1 MKLTHIISARQFDK
15 KNLDKIFEITDRIKQ
30 NKFRKDFM
38 SGRIMATLFY
48 EPSTRTRLSFESA
61 MIKLGG
67 KIITTENAA
76 EFSSVAKGENLQ
88 DTIRVVHS
96 FCDVIVLRHSIVGAS
111 KIAAEF
117 SKVPIINAGDGE
129 GEHPTQAI
137 LDLYTIFSKYKKGN
151 FTIAMVGD
159 LKNGR
164 TIHSLSL
171 LLSLYQNIKIIFVS
185 PKALAIPKFL
195 KEHLDKEKIKFD
207 ETESLNDALKQAD
220 IIYQTRIQK
229 ERFRTESDYSKYFGR
244 YIIDQKS
251 LKLIKTNAKIMHP
264 LPRINEISPQV
275 DSDQRAIYFEQAQN
289 GVYTRM
295 AILMFLFDNQ

>member
-1 MKLTHIISARQFDK
+1 MRLQHIISARQFDK
-15 KNLDKIFEITDRIKQ
+15 KNLDKIFEIADRIKQ

-38 SGRIMATLFY
+38 SGKIMATLFY

-67 KIITTENAA
+67 RVITTENAS
-76 EFSSVAKGENLQ
+76 EFSSVAKGENLE

-96 FCDVIVLRHSIVGAS
+96 FCDVIVLRHPIVGGS
-111 KIAAEF
+111 EIAAKY

-129 GEHPTQAI
+129 GEHPTQAL
-137 LDLYTIFSKYKKGN
+137 LDLYTIFSKYKKKN

-164 TIHSLSL
+164 TIHSLSF
-171 LLSLYQNIKIIFVS
+171 LLSLYQNIKIIYVS
-185 PKALAIPKFL
+185 PRALAPPKFL
-195 KEHLDKEKIKFD
+195 KEHLGKKRIQFE
-207 ETESLNDALKQAD
+207 ETESLDIALKQAD

-229 ERFRTESDYSKYFGR
+229 ERFKTESDYSRYFGR
-244 YIIDQKS
+244 YIINQKS
-251 LKLIKTNAKIMHP
+251 LKLIKKNAVIMHP

-295 AILMFLFDNQ
+295 AILMFLFDIP

>member
-1 MKLTHIISARQFDK
+1 MKLSHIISASQFDK
-15 KNLDKIFEITDRIKQ
+15 KNLDKIFEIADKIKQ

-67 KIITTENAA
+67 RVITTENAS
-76 EFSSVAKGENLQ
+76 EFSSVAKGENLE

-96 FCDVIVLRHSIVGAS
+96 FCDVIVLRHPQVGAS
-111 KIAAEF
+111 KIAAKF

-164 TIHSLSL
+164 TIHSLAL

-185 PKALAIPKFL
+185 PQALAIPKFL
-195 KEHLDKEKIKFD
+195 KEHLNRKKIKFD
-207 ETESLNDALKQAD
+207 QTESLDDALKQAD

-229 ERFRTESDYSKYFGR
+229 ERFKTESDYSRYFGR

-251 LKLIKTNAKIMHP
+251 LKLLKKNAVIMHP

-275 DSDQRAIYFEQAQN
+275 DKDQRAIYFEQAQN

-295 AILMFLFDNQ
+295 AILMFLFDIP

>member
-1 MKLTHIISARQFDK
+1 
-15 KNLDKIFEITDRIKQ
+15 
-30 NKFRKDFM
+30 
-38 SGRIMATLFY
+38 
-48 EPSTRTRLSFESA
+48 

-67 KIITTENAA
+67 KVITTENAS
-76 EFSSVAKGENLQ
+76 EFSSVAKGENLE

-96 FCDVIVLRHSIVGAS
+96 FCDVIVLRHPIVGAS

-171 LLSLYQNIKIIFVS
+171 LLALYQNIKIIFVS
-185 PKALAIPKFL
+185 PRELAIPKFL
-195 KEHLDKEKIKFD
+195 KEQLERKKIKFD

-229 ERFRTESDYSKYFGR
+229 ERFRTESDYSRYFGR

-251 LKLIKTNAKIMHP
+251 LMLIKKNAKIMHP

-275 DSDQRAIYFEQAQN
+275 DEDQRAIYFEQAQN

-295 AILMFLFDNQ
+295 AILMFLFDIF